1 MCGKVRIG
9 AFLGGQLDTTKRTQ
23 SRGFL
28 DDCMND
34 MDIVGQSNSPAR
46 QIADLILG
54 LAKSGLSTAIGF
66 PRGLPSLALTVAL
79 ALPAAA
85 QQKLPISPTQASK
98 T

>member
-1 MCGKVRIG
+1 VWVGRFALERFSEGHWTLQSV
-9 AFLGGQLDTTKRTQ
+9 AQ

-34 MDIVGQSNSPAR
+34 MDIVGQSNNPAR
-46 QIADLILG
+46 QIADLASQKG
-54 LAKSGLSTAIGF
+54 LRTAVGF
-66 PRGLPSLALTVAL
+66 PRALPSLALTVAL

-85 QQKLPISPTQASK
+85 QQKLPILPTQASK